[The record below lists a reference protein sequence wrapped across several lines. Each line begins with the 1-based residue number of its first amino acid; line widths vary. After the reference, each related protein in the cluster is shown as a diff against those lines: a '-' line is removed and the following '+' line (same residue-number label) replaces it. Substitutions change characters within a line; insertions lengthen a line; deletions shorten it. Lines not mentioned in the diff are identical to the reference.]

1 MVVVWCGDGGPR
13 WTGGLRQPGCPLGT
27 PGQEAWHHGTSISGK
42 QVEEEEGGE
51 EEWRAHTR
59 AHTHCVHVIL
69 SANNW
74 PCRDCRGG
82 ATNNKLRQE
91 TYRLVW
97 GSGGYVGG
105 GCTSSDKRRSTRLN
119 VPERD
124 AYRAAAE
131 FRRRDPPKI
140 GTPGNLF
147 FSSSPTR
154 RGKIRTTKA

>member
-1 MVVVWCGDGGPR
+1 MDRRTEATWLPIRNPR
-13 WTGGLRQPGCPLGT
+13 TGSLAPQHLHQWQTGGGGRGGRRR
-27 PGQEAWHHGTSISGK
+27 SG
-42 QVEEEEGGE
+42 VHTH
-51 EEWRAHTR
+51 AHTLTVFMSSCQQTTGH
-59 AHTHCVHVIL
+59 AET
-69 SANNW
+69 A
-74 PCRDCRGG
+74 GG
-82 ATNNKLRQE
+82 VGGLQITNSDRRHIDW
-91 TYRLVW
+91 Y
-97 GSGGYVGG
+97 GGG

-140 GTPGNLF
+140 GTPGNVF